1 MMWKGNLQPANQVS
15 EQGVTALQDLL
26 SGLILY
32 YQTHMFEQ
40 TFKNIDD
47 ILYKDSGADSELDFI
62 VTPTNHCNIAR
73 EEEVLRQIAFF
84 FVHGT
89 FDELPA
95 KWREACSRNA
105 PALGRKLIARP
116 ERRFRFRSGKG
127 AR

>member
-1 MMWKGNLQPANQVS
+1 MKRSPA
-15 EQGVTALQDLL
+15 
-26 SGLILY
+26 
-32 YQTHMFEQ
+32 THPPTHAPMHTPMHPCTHAHMLEQ

-95 KWREACSRNA
+95 K
-105 PALGRKLIARP
+105 
-116 ERRFRFRSGKG
+116 
-127 AR
+127 